1 MTTTAKKHPHVL
13 KVAASVGLIFFF
25 FFNVVRVRVYQK
37 SLILAANLDLEKVN
51 WILVLPPLDARDIL

>member
-13 KVAASVGLIFFF
+13 KVAASVGLIFF